1 MSKIHKKPILIP
13 KNVEIK
19 IEDKIVKIKG
29 PKGEIQ
35 KEVSRKSHLE
45 IKENKLFVLPPAE
58 GSLRPRSEVSEA
70 RPDGRRESFKTLP
83 PKIKSILGLYYRIF
97 KNDISGVVSGF
108 EKKLEIQGIGF
119 RAQLENNGDLLLKVG
134 FSHPVIIKKEKGL
147 SFSVEKNIITV
158 AGIEKEKVG
167 NLAVKIRR
175 VKPPDPYKGKG
186 IRYLGER
193 VRKKEGK
200 RVATVTGA

>member
-1 MSKIHKKPILIP
+1 MSKIRKKSILIP
-13 KNVEIK
+13 KDVKLTIEGNSLK
-19 IEDKIVKIKG
+19 IEG

-35 KEVSRKSHLE
+35 KEVPHKIYLE
-45 IKENKLFVLPPAE
+45 IKEDKLFVLP
-58 GSLRPRSEVSEA
+58 
-70 RPDGRRESFKTLP
+70 RESFETLSQ
-83 PKIKSILGLYYRIF
+83 KVKSILGLYYRIF
-97 KNDISGVVSGF
+97 ENDIIGVVSGF

-119 RAQLENNGDLLLKVG
+119 MARLENNGDLFLKVG
-134 FSHPVIIKKEKGL
+134 FSHPVVIKKEEGL

-158 AGIEKEKVG
+158 AGIEKERVG
-167 NLAVKIRR
+167 NLAAKIRR

-200 RVATVTGA
+200 RVVTVTGA